1 MSSRPASRA
10 IGALCD
16 LIGGRISASPAGCRV
31 VRGHENLRTR
41 RCNWSTRRPLTSWPG
56 LSRPSTRRRR
66 SQRLKGLTAYGRG
79 CPAQGH
85 GCPVELKS
93 PVTRENLSG
102 IEPLGVLAGLVP
114 AIHAEPLQETFKV
127 GVFRTAWMPGT
138 SPGTTRG
145 VVCDLRFTTD
155 LAEPDSR
162 GTRPGTTCWG
172 CKGRSHATEFCCSDS
187 RATR

>member
-102 IEPLGVLAGLVP
+102 IEPLGVLAGAVP
-114 AIHAEPLQETFKV
+114 ARPAVTVEESSY
-127 GVFRTAWMPGT
+127 GRGSGTAWRPGT

-155 LAEPDSR
+155 LAEPDSL